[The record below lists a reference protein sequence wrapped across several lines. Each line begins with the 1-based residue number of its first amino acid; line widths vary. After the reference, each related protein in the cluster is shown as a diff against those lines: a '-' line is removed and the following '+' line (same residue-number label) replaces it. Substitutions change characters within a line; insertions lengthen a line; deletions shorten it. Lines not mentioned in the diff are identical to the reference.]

1 MEEDTKKC
9 FRCRFLDRYYIKGE
23 KRYMRTAFGWC
34 CKKRAEVGIREG
46 CERFAFRLP
55 QANGNRRLYCYLS
68 DILTE
73 LHELR
78 CYFEEEAAGDEEEN
92 V

>member
-1 MEEDTKKC
+1 MEKKKKKC
-9 FRCRFLDRYYIKGE
+9 FRCRFLDRYYVKGE
-23 KRYMRTAFGWC
+23 KRYKRTEFGWC
-34 CKKRAEVGIREG
+34 CIKRAEVRVREG

-55 QANGNRRLYCYLS
+55 SANSNRRLRCYLS

-78 CYFEEEAAGDEEEN
+78 CFLEEAGDAEEE